1 MIANKNNNC
10 KKIRSWFHRIIEN
23 RVGLDTPWIH
33 DHVANCPRCQRRL
46 VAIGKVDLALSAVK
60 SQPHSL
66 DLLKRANAQA
76 IDTLK
81 HSLREAPKTDVLKQ
95 ALPKPR
101 LLEKLTA
108 CGSSLTNLAA
118 CVVVLC
124 LMKVGVFSSMDSFQ
138 TQGDEF
144 VRQYY
149 TQRAGQDLADDM
161 FVS

>member
-1 MIANKNNNC
+1 MIANQNNKC
-10 KKIRSWFHRIIEN
+10 KKIRSWLHRIIED

-33 DHVANCPRCQRRL
+33 EHVVNCPRCQKRFI
-46 VAIGKVDLALSAVK
+46 AIGKVNIALSALK

-76 IDTLK
+76 VGSLK
-81 HSLREAPKTDVLKQ
+81 HSLRQAPKADVLRD

-101 LLEKLTA
+101 LMEKLSA
-108 CGSSLTNLAA
+108 CRYSLTNLAA

-124 LMKVGVFSSMDSFQ
+124 LMKAGVFSSMDGLQ
-138 TQGDEF
+138 TQGHQM

-149 TQRAGQDLADDM
+149 TERAGEDLADEM